1 MVASGEQCVMTTG
14 TFKMPR
20 WCADSWAVDTQSQP
34 QEMPTL
40 ALALAPSP
48 WTTWRAQGQRLT
60 SGSAGTEA
68 GSPTI
73 VATMKMLESFA
84 QVLGDVI
91 CGRLLS
97 ARGCWKL
104 EQWKL
109 EASDWWCVWL
119 VQGVA
124 VGRRLS
130 EFPLTCA
137 LQETSQRPL
146 DLWSLC

>member
-1 MVASGEQCVMTTG
+1 MVAGGEQCVMTTG

-20 WCADSWAVDTQSQP
+20 WCVDSWAVDTQSQP
-34 QEMPTL
+34 QETPTL

-60 SGSAGTEA
+60 SGSARTEA

-97 ARGCWKL
+97 PRGSWKL

-109 EASDWWCVWL
+109 EASD
-119 VQGVA
+119 
-124 VGRRLS
+124 
-130 EFPLTCA
+130 
-137 LQETSQRPL
+137 
-146 DLWSLC
+146 